1 VPCVNRFLPA
11 SDDASCAIQSQ
22 EGKVFRRDRRILEV
36 TGVRWAG
43 ESALA
48 RMTMVNEPQQQ
59 VLAIAVEAAQR
70 ARQAGIFFEP
80 RQIADGFAV
89 PVWRYEPCMQAKE
102 KTVDP
107 LSLWLSLRETRDDRI
122 RMRLSVAPRFP

>member
-1 VPCVNRFLPA
+1 MWTC
-11 SDDASCAIQSQ
+11 
-22 EGKVFRRDRRILEV
+22 DRRIFEV
-36 TGVRWAG
+36 TGAPWAG

-59 VLAIAVEAAQR
+59 VFAMTGETGLR

-80 RQIADGFAV
+80 RKIADGIAMQ
-89 PVWRYEPCMQAKE
+89 VWRYEPGMKVKD

-107 LSLWLSLRETRDDRI
+107 LSLWLSLRDNRDDRI
-122 RMRLSVAPRFP
+122 QMALDEIEEKFLW